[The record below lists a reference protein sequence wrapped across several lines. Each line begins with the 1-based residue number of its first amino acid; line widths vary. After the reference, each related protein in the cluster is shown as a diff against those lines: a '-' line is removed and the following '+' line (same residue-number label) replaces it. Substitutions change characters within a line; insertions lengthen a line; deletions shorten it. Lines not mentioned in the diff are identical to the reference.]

1 MKPGFLQN
9 NHRNGQPTKKSADRV
24 VRRRTTKPRK
34 KQITVV
40 ERPLDAFVEYCY
52 SLQQINL

>member
-9 NHRNGQPTKKSADRV
+9 NYRNGQPTKKSADRV

-34 KQITVV
+34 KQVTVV
-40 ERPLDAFVEYCY
+40 ARPLDAFVEYCY